1 MRRWIIL
8 AASLVV
14 SVGFLWLALRD
25 VPLTEVLDGIRQ
37 ADPLWIVLSLVGVFG
52 ALAGR
57 AVLWRGLL
65 DNRLSLMQSFHI
77 LNITMLL
84 NQLPLRAGEVVRT
97 LLTTRYRIPVVT
109 AATSIIVER
118 LLDVV
123 TVVIILAIGL
133 ARLPNAPPGMAQA
146 AALFGA
152 AAVFAF
158 VAMIVF
164 ARYPQVADR
173 LLAGFEARLPIL
185 KRLHLQKRV
194 DEILDGLRTLT
205 QTRRAAHAIL
215 WQIISWVFSL
225 VTFYCLERA
234 LGIQHVDVGLMMLLG
249 VSLAAFSIAIPVS
262 VAAIGPFEGAVRVA
276 GNAVSM
282 SAVTAT
288 TLGFLFHGITVLA
301 YAFWGVIGL
310 VALGVSFGEVFARP
324 AETSHAASI
333 PDSSPQNT
341 QQERLR

>member
-14 SVGFLWLALRD
+14 SAGFLWLALRD
-25 VPLTEVLDGIRQ
+25 VPLAEVLDGIRQ
-37 ADPLWIVLSLVGVFG
+37 ADPVWIGLSFVGVFG

-77 LNITMLL
+77 LNITMIL

-97 LLTTRYRIPVVT
+97 LLTTRYNIPVVT
-109 AATSIIVER
+109 AATSIVVER

-123 TVVIILAIGL
+123 TVVVILAIGL
-133 ARLPNAPPGMAQA
+133 TRLPDAPPAMGQA
-146 AALFGA
+146 ATFFGA
-152 AAVFAF
+152 AAVIAF
-158 VAMIVF
+158 VVMIVF

-173 LLAGFEARLPIL
+173 VLVWFESRLPVL

-194 DEILDGLRTLT
+194 DEVLDGLRPLT
-205 QTRRAAHAIL
+205 HARRAIHAIV
-215 WQIISWVFSL
+215 WEIISWSFSL
-225 VTFYCLERA
+225 ATFYCLERA
-234 LGIQHVDVGLMMLLG
+234 LAIQNVDLGLMTLLG
-249 VSLAAFSIAIPVS
+249 VSLASFSIAIPVS

-282 SAVTAT
+282 SAVAAT
-288 TLGFLFHGITVLA
+288 TLGFLFHGITVLG

-310 VALGVSFGEVFARP
+310 VALGVSFGDVFARP
-324 AETSHAASI
+324 AETSPAAQNL
-333 PDSSPQNT
+333 DSH
-341 QQERLR
+341 R

>member
-14 SVGFLWLALRD
+14 SAVFLWLALRD
-25 VPLTEVLDGIRQ
+25 VPLTEVLSGIGQ
-37 ADPLWIVLSLVGVFG
+37 ADPVWIALSFVGVFG

-65 DNRLSLMQSFHI
+65 DNRLSLTQSFHI
-77 LNITMLL
+77 LNITMIL

-97 LLTTRYRIPVVT
+97 LLTTRYGIPVVT

-123 TVVIILAIGL
+123 TVVVMLAIGL
-133 ARLPNAPPGMAQA
+133 TRLPNAPPGMAQVA
-146 AALFGA
+146 ELFGA
-152 AAVFAF
+152 AAVIAF
-158 VAMIVF
+158 IVMVAF

-173 LLAGFEARLPIL
+173 VLVWLEGRLPVL

-194 DEILDGLRTLT
+194 DEVLDGLRPLT
-205 QTRRAAHAIL
+205 HARRAAHAIL
-215 WQIISWVFSL
+215 WEIISWSFSL
-225 VTFYCLERA
+225 ITFYCLERA
-234 LGIQHVDVGLMMLLG
+234 LGIQNVDLGLMMLLG
-249 VSLAAFSIAIPVS
+249 VSLASFSIAIPVS

-282 SAVTAT
+282 GAVAAT
-288 TLGFLFHGITVLA
+288 TLGFLFHGITVLG

-310 VALGVSFGEVFARP
+310 IALGVSFGDVFARP
-324 AETSHAASI
+324 AETSE
-333 PDSSPQNT
+333 SSKT
-341 QQERLR
+341 GI